1 VSAELHVQIA
11 RDLTRR
17 ILAGDVDG
25 VGELYHDE
33 LTAWRSHDLRTL
45 ARKQA
50 LRVVEILSR
59 QLREL
64 RYEDV
69 RIQPTPDGF
78 VQQHVM
84 RCLSPKGE
92 PVEAHICLVARIR
105 DGRIAHIDEYMDSA
119 QMAPLMR

>member
-1 VSAELHVQIA
+1 MSAELHARIA
-11 RDLTRR
+11 RDLTQR
-17 ILAGDVDG
+17 ILAGDVGG

-45 ARKQA
+45 VRKQA
-50 LRVVEILSR
+50 LRVVEILGRLS
-59 QLREL
+59 QL

-92 PVEAHICLVARIR
+92 PVEAHVCLVARIR
-105 DGRIAHIDEYMDSA
+105 DGRIVHVDEYMDSA